1 MERRELIQW
10 LVATAGLQCLDSLAP
25 SDLIALGRDVH
36 RRAASRNAALRA
48 LSPHAERTV
57 AAAAERIIPVTDTPG
72 ATDAGVSAFID
83 KMLADWH
90 TPAERGRFL
99 AGLPDLDTR
108 CRARRGRDFVDCAVA
123 DQVAVLTALDDEV
136 TALREGNGDG
146 AAANQHWFAML
157 KYLTVYGY
165 CTSEAGMRTLQLY
178 PLPRRYDGCAPVA
191 ASRTGR
197 PS

>member
-10 LVATAGLQCLDSLAP
+10 LVATAGLHCLDSLAP
-25 SDLIALGRDVH
+25 SDLLALGRDVH
-36 RRAASRNAALRA
+36 RCAASPNAGLRV
-48 LSPHAERTV
+48 LSPHAERIVT
-57 AAAAERIIPVTDTPG
+57 AAAERIIPATDTPG

-90 TPAERGRFL
+90 TPAERERFL

-108 CRARRGRDFVDCAVA
+108 CRTPGGQAFVDCAA
-123 DQVAVLTALDDEV
+123 PDQVAVLTALDNEV
-136 TALREGNGDG
+136 TALRASHGD

-165 CTSEAGMRTLQLY
+165 CTSAVGMRALHLDS
-178 PLPRRYDGCAPVA
+178 LPGRYDGCAPIEA
-191 ASRTGR
+191 RRS
-197 PS
+197 P

>member
-25 SDLIALGRDVH
+25 EDLLALGRNAH
-36 RRAASRNAALRA
+36 GSQGAALRV

-57 AAAAERIIPVTDTPG
+57 AAAAERILPG
-72 ATDAGVSAFID
+72 SAGVSAFID

-90 TPAERGRFL
+90 TPEERTRFL

-108 CRARRGRDFVDCAVA
+108 CHTRRAADFVACPEA

-136 TALREGNGDG
+136 TALRAERGG
-146 AAANQHWFAML
+146 AANQHWFAML
-157 KYLTVYGY
+157 KYLTVYGW
-165 CTSEAGMRTLQLY
+165 CTSEAGMRALGLY
-178 PLPRRYDGCAPVA
+178 PMAGRYDGCAPA
-191 ASRTGR
+191 
-197 PS
+197 